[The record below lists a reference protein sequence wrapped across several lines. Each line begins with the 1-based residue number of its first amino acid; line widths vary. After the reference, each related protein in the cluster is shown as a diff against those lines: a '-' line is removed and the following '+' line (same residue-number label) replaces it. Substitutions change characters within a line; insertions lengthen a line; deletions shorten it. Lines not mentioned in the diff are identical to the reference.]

1 MQVCRY
7 CDPFIMILQLDVWLF
22 MQRLARGCN
31 TESHPLYG
39 PFMSHLSV
47 AIFEWDSRDT
57 LGKSKVMQLFYSW
70 FMTLQSSH

>member
-1 MQVCRY
+1 MFGSSYKGLHVAATQ
-7 CDPFIMILQLDVWLF
+7 
-22 MQRLARGCN
+22 
-31 TESHPLYG
+31 SHPLYG

-57 LGKSKVMQLFYSW
+57 LGKSTVMQLFYSC